1 MIIELPKKFY
11 YQGNDKSCF
20 AKVENGMLKIHG
32 LISLRSLMYTITYQ
46 LKGEKQCYYCKSCTK
61 ELTMDHM
68 FPQDLGG
75 PTIPNNLLPACQ
87 ECNNKKSNLTYSEY
101 IKYRKRKGEVNRN
114 KFFISCM
121 KEKEKLKRNKKY
133 QIPEKWI
140 EKKPVSRIL
149 LSVDT
154 EITTRGNRYS
164 KIHNFYKKYGFLPKT
179 IVVDKNNFLLDG
191 ALILFYAKNEGITNV
206 PVIKLEN
213 VEVIL

>member
-20 AKVENGMLKIHG
+20 AYVSDGMLKIHG
-32 LISLRSLMYTITYQ
+32 HISFRSLMYSITYA
-46 LKGEKQCYYCKSCTK
+46 LKGDNRCYYCKMPVS

-75 PTIPNNLLPACQ
+75 PTIPNNLLPACAK
-87 ECNNKKSNLTYSEY
+87 CNGEKSNLTYFEY
-101 IKYRKRKGEVNRN
+101 IKYLKKKGSTKKAKYYDKCMAEKEDLKRK
-114 KFFISCM
+114 
-121 KEKEKLKRNKKY
+121 KKY
-133 QIPEKWI
+133 QIPDKWI
-140 EKKPVSRIL
+140 EKKPISKIL
-149 LSVDT
+149 MTVDT
-154 EITTRGNRYS
+154 EITTRGNKYA
-164 KIHNFYKKYGFLPKT
+164 KIHNFYLTYGFFPKT
-179 IVVDKNNFLLDG
+179 VVVDKNNFLLDG